1 MMHPVYCV
9 DERTNF
15 PVGIANVRIWNRSWS
30 GTGDDYRQLCITEKE
45 SDRWFSDL
53 LVSRDKV
60 LLNARRI
67 TFVMDREAD
76 HYAVLNHIPNHRT
89 DVVVRSYHN
98 RQVCFQGNQYSIQ
111 EFLRRQSSKGTLMIQ
126 LSTKNQSKRMAKAH
140 VKWSSITI
148 LNPRRKRP
156 HPKNTQDRISMY
168 VVEVK
173 ETGSRRKDRLWW
185 KLLTSRPVKNMKQA
199 KEIIDIY
206 KRRWQIEEIFR
217 LMKTQSFNIE
227 NSALGQGDTLRKLGL
242 FVLEASVKIA
252 QLKSARDEESLI
264 KTDTIFTSSE
274 IKCLKYLNEDL
285 QGNTFK
291 LSNPY
296 DPKSLSWASW
306 IVARL
311 GGWKGYQSQRPPGS
325 ITFKRGLDKFEIIHI
340 GFSLQKNVYKR

>member
-1 MMHPVYCV
+1 
-9 DERTNF
+9 
-15 PVGIANVRIWNRSWS
+15 
-30 GTGDDYRQLCITEKE
+30 
-45 SDRWFSDL
+45 
-53 LVSRDKV
+53 
-60 LLNARRI
+60 
-67 TFVMDREAD
+67 
-76 HYAVLNHIPNHRT
+76 
-89 DVVVRSYHN
+89 
-98 RQVCFQGNQYSIQ
+98 
-111 EFLRRQSSKGTLMIQ
+111 
-126 LSTKNQSKRMAKAH
+126 
-140 VKWSSITI
+140 
-148 LNPRRKRP
+148 
-156 HPKNTQDRISMY
+156 
-168 VVEVK
+168 
-173 ETGSRRKDRLWW
+173 
-185 KLLTSRPVKNMKQA
+185 MKQA

-227 NSALGQGDTLRKLGL
+227 NSALGQGDSLRKLGL